1 VPGSDSEIGLS
12 TDSQYPNGRPELTV
26 NSDTYRGNGLG
37 GGGLVSRPGPANPTS
52 SSSSNPGSQRLQEQ
66 LLNGRISIEAMEPS
80 EGEAFVSAG
89 YTRGFWGGCDWWYGR
104 DEKFR
109 PIEPGVQPLA
119 HGVPKRMGKLRGYG
133 NAISP
138 EIAAEF
144 IKTYMDCCPS

>member
-1 VPGSDSEIGLS
+1 MD
-12 TDSQYPNGRPELTV
+12 GRSCGIRHNTK
-26 NSDTYRGNGLG
+26 
-37 GGGLVSRPGPANPTS
+37 
-52 SSSSNPGSQRLQEQ
+52 
-66 LLNGRISIEAMEPS
+66 
-80 EGEAFVSAG
+80 AG
-89 YTRGFWGGCDWWYGR
+89 FDNGR